1 MIDGCWTE
9 DPNCGIT
16 FENNHVK
23 ILIAE
28 DDPISMRVL
37 KMTLENEG
45 HEVVSA
51 VNGADA
57 WREFI
62 VQPFE
67 VVVSDWMMPEM
78 DGVQLCQKIRS
89 RKRARAYCY
98 FIMLTARIGRENHK
112 TAMDAGVDDFL
123 TKPLRPEELILRLR
137 VAKRILQFMREV
149 GELRRLLPI
158 CSYCKKVRDDKDYW
172 QGIESYLH
180 AQTGTDFSHSIC
192 PDCYESQVKPQLA
205 ELEEQLARE
214 DAAEAGESPE
224 TGPKPT

>member
-1 MIDGCWTE
+1 
-9 DPNCGIT
+9 
-16 FENNHVK
+16 
-23 ILIAE
+23 
-28 DDPISMRVL
+28 MRVL
-37 KMTLENEG
+37 KMTLESNG
-45 HEVVSA
+45 HQVVCA
-51 VNGADA
+51 VNGVEA

-62 VQPFE
+62 MQPFE

-78 DGVQLCQKIRS
+78 DGVELCQKIRS

-98 FIMLTARIGRENHK
+98 FVMLTARTGRENHK
-112 TAMDAGVDDFL
+112 IAMEAGVDDFL

-137 VAKRILQFMREV
+137 VAQRILGFMREV

-172 QGIESYLH
+172 QGIEGYLH

-192 PDCYESQVKPQLA
+192 PECYESQVKPQLV

-214 DAAEAGESPE
+214 VEEATGKPPE
-224 TGPKPT
+224 TGPEKA